1 MLKRSKAVPPF
12 PLQSS
17 ITSIRTTLPLP
28 LHVLLGL
35 PGGSLLSCLSKKFQ
49 DYFKS
54 PPKVW
59 LVTTKPGIY
68 APFSVTTLHST
79 SPFSQLLSWEYNVLL
94 QHTHIFCHYV
104 RNSKYWITS
113 QYMLTKSVVIISYIF
128 VHVCR
133 KSWQINPLDLELD
146 I

>member
-17 ITSIRTTLPLP
+17 MISIRTTLPLP
-28 LHVLLGL
+28 VHVLLGL
-35 PGGSLLSCLSKKFQ
+35 PGGSLLSYLLKKLQ
-49 DYFKS
+49 DYSKL

-59 LVTTKPGIY
+59 FVTTKPGAY

-79 SPFSQLLSWEYNVLL
+79 SPFSQLLSWETNVLL
-94 QHTHIFCHYV
+94 QYTHIFCYYV

-113 QYMLTKSVVIISYIF
+113 QYVLAKSVVIISYNF
-128 VHVCR
+128 VQVCR
-133 KSWQINPLDLELD
+133 KSWQINPLALQLD